1 MNEVTLSCM
10 ICTYSDSDR
19 SWKLTPS
26 TSASGPIKYISTLL
40 QLRGGL
46 PNHRQQTYNTS
57 NDMVLKTVARAFKA
71 AKKAPVR

>member
-40 QLRGGL
+40 QLRGDS
-46 PNHRQQTYNTS
+46 PTTDNKPIIPQTIW
-57 NDMVLKTVARAFKA
+57 F
-71 AKKAPVR
+71 